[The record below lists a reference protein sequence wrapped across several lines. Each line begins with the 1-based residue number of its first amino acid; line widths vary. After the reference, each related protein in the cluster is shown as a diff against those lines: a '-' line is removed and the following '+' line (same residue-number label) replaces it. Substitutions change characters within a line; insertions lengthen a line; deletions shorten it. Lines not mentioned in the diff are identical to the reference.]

1 MSAPDYADDFDIG
14 NAQAREEDRLDA
26 ERDEV
31 AGWAEQDLADMDKLT
46 DAATAGMDAHD
57 MARLA
62 ALNARLGWVA

>member
-1 MSAPDYADDFDIG
+1 MNPDYADDFDIG
-14 NAQAREEDRLDA
+14 NAQEREEDRLDA

-31 AGWAEQDLADMDKLT
+31 AEWAEQDLADMDKLT

-57 MARLA
+57 TARLA